1 MSQADKLYRNYFLE
15 YASYVVR
22 DRAIPDLIDGFKPV
36 QRRIMHTLFETDDG
50 RFIKVANVVGN
61 CMKYHPHG
69 DSSIYQALV
78 NLANCGLF
86 IDTQGNFGNFLTG
99 DGAAAARYIE
109 CRLKPFAK
117 KVLYS
122 PEITEY
128 VDSYDGR
135 NKEPVVFQAKIPVV
149 AVQGTMGIAVG
160 MSTQILPHNLIEVI
174 EAQKK
179 ALRGE
184 DFEIYPDFPGGGI
197 MDVSEYNDGLGKV
210 AVRARFNASDPKK
223 LVIEELPYGV
233 TSDALIESIEKAN
246 ATGQLKIAS
255 INDYT
260 AQKAQIE
267 ICWQRNVYS
276 EDMIPVLYATTDC
289 EKKISVNPLVI
300 VDGLPKA
307 VPITEMIK
315 FHAEHLVEVLTKE
328 LENEKRHLQ
337 ERLRARTLERIFIE
351 ERIYKSI
358 EDKKSQNDVTNAI
371 ISGFVPFEA
380 ELGGEPLSDDDI
392 DRLLKIPIRRIS
404 LFDIE
409 KNREEIRDIEGK
421 IKTIDYNLSHIRKYA
436 ESYLTELEGMV
447 DKDEFARK
455 TEISSFETLNAR
467 QVAVRNMDV
476 RYDPETGY
484 IGTNIKTG
492 ESLLKVSTFDKI
504 FYMKN
509 NGEYRVIP
517 VEDKTYIGS
526 EGLFYINY
534 GDKDVISQEVF
545 TVIYSDKIRDKNV
558 YQIKRFRISAF
569 TTDKAY
575 SVVSGE
581 KAKVRKMSIWPSALI
596 TMKFKPGYGY
606 KVLEDTVRFADF
618 PIYKSPSASGQKL
631 TGKVLASISIR
642 QIKDTSTT
650 AEASQ
655 PSLFKEKGDE
665 SDS

>member
-86 IDTQGNFGNFLTG
+86 IETQGNFGNFLTG
-99 DGAAAARYIE
+99 DGAAASRYIE

-117 KVLYS
+117 KVMYN

-135 NKEPVVFQAKIPVV
+135 NKEPVVFQAKIPIV
-149 AVQGTMGIAVG
+149 AIQGTVGIAVG
-160 MSTQILPHNLIEVI
+160 MSTQILPHNLLEVL

-184 DFEIYPDFPGGGI
+184 KFEIYPDFPGGGI

-223 LVIEELPYGV
+223 LVIEDLPYGV

-260 AQKAQIE
+260 AKKAQIE

-307 VPITEMIK
+307 VPISEMIR

-328 LENEKRHLQ
+328 LENDKRHLL
-337 ERLRARTLERIFIE
+337 EKLRARTLERIFIE

-358 EDKKSQNDVTNAI
+358 EDKKSQEEVRNAI
-371 ISGFVPFEA
+371 IENFDPLPSRHDRGALWENFFFMERVKLHSLLQDFCRIYFWRTSGKKTNELDFIEVIDGKMQAFECKLSPKAKAKPGPDFEA
-380 ELGGEPLSDDDI
+380 AYPDC
-392 DRLLKIPIRRIS
+392 PI
-404 LFDIE
+404 
-409 KNREEIRDIEGK
+409 
-421 IKTIDYNLSHIRKYA
+421 H
-436 ESYLTELEGMV
+436 
-447 DKDEFARK
+447 
-455 TEISSFETLNAR
+455 
-467 QVAVRNMDV
+467 VASPATM
-476 RYDPETGY
+476 
-484 IGTNIKTG
+484 
-492 ESLLKVSTFDKI
+492 LKVWL
-504 FYMKN
+504 
-509 NGEYRVIP
+509 EA
-517 VEDKTYIGS
+517 
-526 EGLFYINY
+526 
-534 GDKDVISQEVF
+534 Q
-545 TVIYSDKIRDKNV
+545 SD
-558 YQIKRFRISAF
+558 
-569 TTDKAY
+569 
-575 SVVSGE
+575 
-581 KAKVRKMSIWPSALI
+581 
-596 TMKFKPGYGY
+596 
-606 KVLEDTVRFADF
+606 
-618 PIYKSPSASGQKL
+618 
-631 TGKVLASISIR
+631 
-642 QIKDTSTT
+642 
-650 AEASQ
+650 AEAAKDAQ
-655 PSLFKEKGDE
+655 
-665 SDS
+665 